1 MAGVLIE
8 VRDGQVITN
17 LRRIVKELNNPTPAL
32 KLVGALAQRAIQRN
46 FRTQSSPGGQPWA
59 SLAPATIKARRN
71 RRKSSIQILVDSGRL
86 KNSLTTPD
94 ALRIEGSELAVG
106 TNVPYAAIHN
116 FGAGAR
122 SSVKTH
128 KSFGAIPQREFM
140 GISSK
145 DEQGI
150 VDALNAYVKRVISQ
164 SGF

>member
-1 MAGVLIE
+1 MAVLIE
-8 VRDGQVITN
+8 VRNGQVITN

-46 FRTQSSPGGQPWA
+46 FRNQRDPQGKPWA
-59 SLAPATIKARRN
+59 RLAPATIKARRN
-71 RRKSSIQILVDSGRL
+71 RNKSSIQILVDSARL

-94 ALRIEGSELAVG
+94 ALQVSASEVRIG
-106 TNVPYAAIHN
+106 TNVKYAAIHN

-128 KSFGAIPQREFM
+128 RSFGAIPKREFM
-140 GISSK
+140 GVSK
-145 DEQGI
+145 EDEAGI
-150 VDALNAYVKRVISQ
+150 VAGLNAYVQRVTRQ